1 VFGSYL
7 HFITFILDFL
17 VSTRSP
23 TRPPSAV
30 SSDPKVFQKSM
41 CNIPTALLSEVKA
54 GALNWCK
61 AMQTQGNHGFEPGAF
76 RYQPKASGGREEDMT
91 PRCGRFTAIT
101 NAGPAAA
108 VNPWRGHDPRRAVVF
123 AVGLISGLFLRASA

>member
-17 VSTRSP
+17 ALAL
-23 TRPPSAV
+23 RPALRV
-30 SSDPKVFQKSM
+30 RFRVIQKSM
-41 CNIPTALLSEVKA
+41 CNIPTELLSEVKA

-61 AMQTQGNHGFEPGAF
+61 AMQTQGNHGFEAGAF

-101 NAGPAAA
+101 NAGLAAA
-108 VNPWRGHDPRRAVVF
+108 VNP
-123 AVGLISGLFLRASA
+123 